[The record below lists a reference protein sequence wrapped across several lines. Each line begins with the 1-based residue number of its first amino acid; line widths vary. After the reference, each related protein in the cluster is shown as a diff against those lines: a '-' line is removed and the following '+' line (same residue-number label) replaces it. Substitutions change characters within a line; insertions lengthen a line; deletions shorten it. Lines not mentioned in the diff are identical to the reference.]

1 MVVDSAPLANAAL
14 QECVAEWFDTYNLA
28 LFRYL
33 VGLIGDEEQAADL
46 LQETFMR
53 ALVALQHQATPT
65 HPYAW
70 LCRIGG
76 NLVIDLLR
84 RRRRWHWLRFQA
96 STPSHEH
103 AVATAHDV
111 RDCLGRLSRREA
123 ELLVM
128 AHYVGLSPAEIADL
142 LSENVSTVRV
152 RLHRARLR
160 FRDMYAKE
168 LES

>member
-1 MVVDSAPLANAAL
+1 MVVDSVPLADTVL
-14 QECVAEWFDTYNLA
+14 QERLTEWFDAYNLA

-33 VGLIGDEEQAADL
+33 MRLIDDEEQAADL
-46 LQETFMR
+46 LQETFVR
-53 ALVALQHQATPT
+53 ALVALQHQALPT

-70 LCRIGG
+70 LCRIGA

-84 RRRRWHWLRFQA
+84 RRRRWRWLPFQA

-103 AVATAHDV
+103 AVATAQDV
-111 RDCLGRLSRREA
+111 RDCLGRLSRRES

-128 AHYVGLSPAEIADL
+128 AHCVGLSPGDIAEL

-152 RLHRARLR
+152 RLHRARHR
-160 FRDMYAKE
+160 FRDLYGKE